1 MRIKRI
7 SFVSGGKNES
17 TTCDCCG
24 RAIQNICYIT
34 LADESHLRLGTT
46 CFDKQMKSKLDKM
59 AKRKVNH
66 AIDLLKSYQE
76 QLELWKNMTEE
87 ECKDIRPFDYEKIG
101 KYEGIDTFKELKSW
115 MVNEFFPYRISL
127 EEEDITRY
135 AKF

>member
-7 SFVSGGKNES
+7 SFESVRKNES

-34 LADESHLRLGTT
+34 LNDDSHLRLGTT

-59 AKRKVNH
+59 AKKKVNN
-66 AIDLLKSYQE
+66 AIKSLKIYQE
-76 QLELWKNMTEE
+76 QLEIWKNMTEE
-87 ECKDIRPFDYEKIG
+87 SCKETRPMDYERIG
-101 KYEGIDTFKELKSW
+101 NTEGIDTFEELKNW